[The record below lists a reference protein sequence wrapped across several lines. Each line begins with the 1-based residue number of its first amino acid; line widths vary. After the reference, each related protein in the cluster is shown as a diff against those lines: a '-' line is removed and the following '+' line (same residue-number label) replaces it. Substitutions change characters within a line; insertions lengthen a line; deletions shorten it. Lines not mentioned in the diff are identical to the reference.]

1 MQTDVSP
8 KGGTPSMMPLN
19 TFGRYL
25 RKRFGETVY
34 KISLNLS
41 GFTCPNIDGKVAR
54 GGCTYCENESFS
66 PNLGGEKERFFL
78 NMESEENPLLEKQLR
93 QIELQYRGSREHF
106 RREYGVKKYVAYFQS
121 FSNTYAPLET
131 LKALFEK
138 AMAYEDV
145 VALSIGTRADC
156 VDDALFEYLQGLNEK
171 KEIWVEFGVQSI
183 YDETLE
189 RINRGET
196 YDQVKEAILKAKSYG
211 LKVCAHMIFG
221 LPGETPEMMVKGTKA
236 VADLGIDAI
245 KFHPCYVVKNTMLA
259 NEFAQGKFTPID
271 EDTYLETL
279 VEAVKVLPDSVSIQ
293 RVTAGI
299 ANETLLAPQW
309 CGLSKNRQ
317 MRRVKEVLRREGLS
331 Y

>member
-1 MQTDVSP
+1 M
-8 KGGTPSMMPLN
+8 KHLN

-25 RKRFGETVY
+25 RSRFGETVY

-78 NMESEENPLLEKQLR
+78 NMDSRENPLLEKQLQ

-106 RREYGVKKYVAYFQS
+106 RREYGVKKYIAYFQS
-121 FSNTYAPLET
+121 FSNTYAPLGT
-131 LKALFEK
+131 LKALYEK
-138 AMAYEDV
+138 ALAYEDV

-156 VDDALFEYLQGLNEK
+156 VNDELFAYLETLTQE
-171 KEIWVEFGVQSI
+171 KEIWIEFGVQTI

-189 RINRGET
+189 RINRGEH
-196 YDQVKEAILKAKSYG
+196 YAQVKGAILKAKAHG

-221 LPGETPEMMVKGTKA
+221 LPDETPEMMVAGTKA

-259 NEFAQGKFTPID
+259 NEYAQGKFTPID
-271 EDTYLETL
+271 EDTYLHTL
-279 VEAVKVLPDSVSIQ
+279 VEAIKVLPDSVSIQ

-299 ANETLLAPQW
+299 ANDTLIAPQW

-317 MRRVKEVLRREGLS
+317 MRRVKAALHQAGFV

>member
-1 MQTDVSP
+1 M
-8 KGGTPSMMPLN
+8 KKLN
-19 TFGRYL
+19 TFGRCL
-25 RKRFGETVY
+25 RSRFGTTVT
-34 KISLNLS
+34 KISLNLT

-66 PNLGGEKERFFL
+66 PNLGGSRERVFL
-78 NMESEENPLLEKQLR
+78 STDSKENPLLAKQLQ
-93 QIELQYRGSREHF
+93 QIDLQYKGSREHF
-106 RREYGVKKYVAYFQS
+106 RREYGVRKYIAYFQS

-138 AMAYEDV
+138 AIAYEDV

-156 VDDALFEYLQGLNEK
+156 VDEALFAYLQELSHK
-171 KEIWVEFGVQSI
+171 KEIWIEFGVQSV
-183 YDETLE
+183 YDATLE

-196 YDQVKEAILKAKSYG
+196 YAQMEAAIKKAKSYG

-221 LPGETPEMMVKGTKA
+221 LPDETPEMMLAGTEKMA
-236 VADLGIDAI
+236 ALGIDAI

-259 NEFAQGKFTPID
+259 NEYAQGKFTPID
-271 EDTYLETL
+271 EATYLDTL
-279 VEAVKVLPDSVSIQ
+279 IKAIKLLPPAVSIQ

-299 ANETLLAPQW
+299 ANETLIAPAW
-309 CGLSKNRQ
+309 CGTSKNRQ
-317 MRRVKEVLRREGLS
+317 MHRVREALRKEGME

>member
-1 MQTDVSP
+1 MKT
-8 KGGTPSMMPLN
+8 LN

-25 RKRFGETVY
+25 RRRFGTRVY

-78 NMESEENPLLEKQLR
+78 NMDSKENPLLEKQLR
-93 QIELQYRGSREHF
+93 QIELQYKGSREHF
-106 RREYGVKKYVAYFQS
+106 RREYGVGKYIAYFQS

-138 AMAYEDV
+138 AIEYEDV

-156 VDDALFEYLQGLNEK
+156 VNDELLAYLKTLSAR
-171 KEIWVEFGVQSI
+171 KEIWIEFGVQSI
-183 YDETLE
+183 YDKTLE
-189 RINRGET
+189 RINRGEN
-196 YDQVKEAILKAKSYG
+196 YAQVKEAILKAKSHG

-221 LPGETPEMMVKGTKA
+221 LPGETPEMMVEGTKE
-236 VADLGIDAI
+236 VAKLGIDAI

-259 NEFAQGKFTPID
+259 NEYAQGKFTPID
-271 EDTYLETL
+271 EETYLNTL
-279 VEAVKVLPDSVSIQ
+279 VDAVKVLPGSVSIQ

-299 ANETLLAPQW
+299 ANDTLIAPAW

-317 MRRVKEVLRREGLS
+317 MRRVKEALRHEGLV

>member
-1 MQTDVSP
+1 M
-8 KGGTPSMMPLN
+8 KPLN

-25 RKRFGETVY
+25 RRRFGTSVS

-66 PNLGGEKERFFL
+66 PNLGGDKERFFL
-78 NMESEENPLLEKQLR
+78 NTDSKENPLLEKQLR
-93 QIELQYRGSREHF
+93 QIDLQYRGSREHF
-106 RREYGVKKYVAYFQS
+106 LREYGVGKYIAYFQS

-131 LKALFEK
+131 LKALYDK
-138 AMAYEDV
+138 ALAYDDV

-156 VDDALFEYLQGLNEK
+156 VSDELFSYLQTLAKK
-171 KEIWVEFGVQSI
+171 KEIWIEFGVQSI
-183 YDETLE
+183 YDTTLE
-189 RINRGET
+189 KINRGEH
-196 YDQVKEAILKAKSYG
+196 YAQVKGAILKAKSYG

-221 LPGETPEMMVKGTKA
+221 LPGETPEMMVAGTKE
-236 VADLGIDAI
+236 VAGLGIDAI
-245 KFHPCYVVKNTMLA
+245 KFHPCYVVKNTILA
-259 NEFAQGKFTPID
+259 NEYAQGRFHPID
-271 EDTYLETL
+271 EDTYLATL
-279 VEAVKVLPDSVSIQ
+279 VEAIKVLPESVSIQ

-299 ANETLLAPQW
+299 ANETLIAPAW

-317 MRRVKEVLRREGLS
+317 MRRVKEALRREGLI